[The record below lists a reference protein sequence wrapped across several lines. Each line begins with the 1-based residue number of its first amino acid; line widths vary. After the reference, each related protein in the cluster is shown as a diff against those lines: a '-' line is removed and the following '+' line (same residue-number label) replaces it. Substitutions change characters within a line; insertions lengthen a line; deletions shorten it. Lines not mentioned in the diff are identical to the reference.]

1 MVVFKLV
8 NVKRNKKYHRFWTF
22 SDNYKN
28 DKQLISIITKT
39 LKKKKSDC
47 IKQILQKIKYSV

>member
-39 LKKKKSDC
+39 FFKKSDC
-47 IKQILQKIKYSV
+47 IKQILQKLKYRV

>member
-39 LKKKKSDC
+39 LKKKN
-47 IKQILQKIKYSV
+47 LTA

>member
-39 LKKKKSDC
+39 FYKKSDC
-47 IKQILQKIKYSV
+47 IKQILQKLKYRV